1 VNAVSLVSAA
11 LGGTALGTFAMV
23 TADVF
28 TDPALLGMSLP
39 GLIGS
44 AIGSGV
50 GSYVAARRASKERF
64 QTEARTIA
72 REESQDETR
81 AHVRRFHAPAEVA
94 Q

>member
-1 VNAVSLVSAA
+1 MSALGRVA
-11 LGGTALGTFAMV
+11 ATLGGTALGTVAV
-23 TADVF
+23 VSADVF

-50 GSYVAARRASKERF
+50 GAYVATRRTKSERF
-64 QTEARTIA
+64 QSESRTIA
-72 REESQDETR
+72 REESQDEVR

-94 Q
+94 P